1 MDEAAIRAEVLQAL
15 KTVAPE
21 IDPAT
26 LRGDRVL
33 REEVDLDSMD
43 WLRFISALHQQTG
56 IAIPESD
63 YQRLVSIDALVA
75 YLRERRPLA

>member
-43 WLRFISALHQQTG
+43 WLRFLALLHQRLG
-56 IAIPESD
+56 VSIPEED
-63 YQRLVSIDALVA
+63 YWRFERLDDLVGYLHQRLA
-75 YLRERRPLA
+75 

>member
-43 WLRFISALHQQTG
+43 WLRFLTLLHQRLG
-56 IAIPESD
+56 VSIPEED
-63 YQRLVSIDALVA
+63 YWRFERLDDLVG
-75 YLRERRPLA
+75 YLLPRLA